1 MAMKIE
7 TGRISFEWKPTL
19 HDMLKKRGPLI
30 QSDAKPNYAIMI
42 PLHSLTR
49 ALRQLHV
56 ISLSFDWFTAL
67 SVSFVIG

>member
-1 MAMKIE
+1 
-7 TGRISFEWKPTL
+7 
-19 HDMLKKRGPLI
+19 MLKKRGPLI

-42 PLHSLTR
+42 PSHSLTR